1 MSFRLLVV
9 ILLAFGTN
17 FGLAA
22 LEIHLLRRR
31 RPWPRAL
38 GVAVLA
44 WAALMFSLGV
54 LQVYSPSAWRPF
66 LHDWLYLPLSVEM
79 IWNLFSTLLFLGAIV
94 LTLVLG
100 RARKVDR
107 AVPLGEHDI
116 SRRKFVYLI
125 ACGAAPAT
133 VVGMGVHGTLT
144 RDDLRVREFDLAIPN
159 LPPELEGFTIAH
171 VSDLHS
177 GLFCGPERLRRIGDA
192 TNDLKADLV
201 VITGDVI
208 NNSMS
213 EFPAALEVIRRMK
226 SPHGTYLCEGNHDL
240 IPGAAVFHRACAEAG
255 LPLLRNSNA
264 ILPVNGRRLIIG
276 GLPWSGRIF
285 TGNPAMVER
294 LYPRRE
300 EGDLRL
306 LLVHHPDYY
315 DAAGSADLV
324 LTGHTHGGQIMVGP
338 VGFGPLLFKY
348 WSGLYRHGGNSM
360 VVSNGA
366 GDWFPCRI
374 GAPAE
379 IGRLRLTRAKA

>member
-1 MSFRLLVV
+1 MNVHLFVT
-9 ILLAFGTN
+9 LLAFGTN

-38 GVAVLA
+38 GIAVLA
-44 WAALMFSLGV
+44 WAALMFLLGV
-54 LQVYSPSAWRPF
+54 LQIDSPLAWRPF
-66 LHDWLYLPLSVEM
+66 LHDWLYLPFSVEM
-79 IWNLFSTLLFLGAIV
+79 VWNLFVTLLFLVAIV
-94 LTLVLG
+94 LTLALN
-100 RARKVDR
+100 RARRVDR
-107 AVPLGEHDI
+107 AAPFGGRDI
-116 SRRKFVYLI
+116 SRRKFIYLA
-125 ACGAAPAT
+125 ACGAAPVTAAA
-133 VVGMGVHGTLT
+133 MGVHGTLT
-144 RDDLRVREFDLAIPN
+144 RNDLRVREFDLAIPN
-159 LPPELEGFTIAH
+159 LPRELEGFTIAH

-177 GLFCGPERLRRIGDA
+177 GLFCGPERLRLIGDA

-201 VITGDVI
+201 VITGDLI
-208 NNSMS
+208 NSSMG
-213 EFPAALEVIRRMK
+213 EFSAALAAIRRME
-226 SPHGTYLCEGNHDL
+226 SRHGLFICEGNHDI

-255 LPLLRNSNA
+255 LPLLRNSSV
-264 ILPVNGRRLIIG
+264 ILPVNGQRIIIG
-276 GLPWSGRIF
+276 GLPWSGRLF
-285 TGNPAMVER
+285 TGDPKMVER

-300 EGDLRL
+300 ESDLRL

-360 VVSNGA
+360 IVSNGA

-379 IGRLRLTRAKA
+379 IGRLRLVRAS